1 MTDDINEQIAVT
13 MKGLFRTLLR
23 DIQTSGDHAPDLGLM
38 DFPQKPQLV
47 KGLGHGPRT
56 GKQYERT
63 TVSLDKV
70 LADLI
75 HKEALGKHESI
86 GRVVEA
92 ALWVRYGRPV
102 LSYQKTEIPD

>member
-1 MTDDINEQIAVT
+1 MTSDIDEQISAT
-13 MKGLFRTLLR
+13 MKGLFKTLLR
-23 DIQTSGDHAPDLGLM
+23 DIQTGDHVPDLGLL

-56 GKQYERT
+56 GKSYERT

-70 LADLI
+70 LADLV

-92 ALWVRYGRPV
+92 ALWIRYGKPL
-102 LSYQKTEIPD
+102 LSYQKPKD